1 MNLKTFYSKT
11 YNFVYLRAKSILE
24 KEEDIKQ
31 LMKDVYLQANAKNID
46 ESHMYEW
53 LGKKTYSLA
62 CEKYRRKKV
71 REAELIE
78 WDKQTYA
85 AASPIISE
93 DAKEVICE
101 SLEELP
107 DMYFG
112 TFYAFYYDHM
122 KIKDVSG
129 VMGYSVEAIIN
140 RLNYTHKYL
149 ERAIAD
155 YCEENKV
162 TVQISVGA
170 VCEALREWC
179 EINQLSETV
188 AQNIYASICREL
200 GVRTDNIDE
209 EEDGGLTAR
218 IVKCAENEV
227 DVICSELES
236 YSLKKRL
243 DPKQLVIFAGA
254 GVLVLL
260 LVLCITLIGGL
271 EKKKKTEK
279 IETTVEQQDNEEE
292 ITDDSSTI
300 PSNDEE
306 ENTTD
311 EVDKSEYILPDSNTK
326 KLTRADLEGLTKE
339 ELRLARNE
347 IYARYGIIF
356 GAEDLKEYFGS
367 KSWYE
372 PKIPYDDFYDEVEIG
387 DIEAANVN
395 LIVELE
401 DEMD

>member
-1 MNLKTFYSKT
+1 MNLRSLYSKT

-24 KEEDIKQ
+24 KEEDIRR
-31 LMKDVYLQANAKNID
+31 LMKDVYLQANAKKID
-46 ESHMYEW
+46 EKQMYEW
-53 LGKKTYSLA
+53 LGKKTYILA

-71 REAELIE
+71 RETELLE

-85 AASPIISE
+85 AANPVVSE

-101 SLEELP
+101 ALEELP

-112 TFYAFYYDHM
+112 TFFALYYDHM
-122 KIKDVSG
+122 KLKDISG

-149 ERAIAD
+149 ERAIAN

-162 TVQISVGA
+162 TVHFSVGVA
-170 VCEALREWC
+170 CEALHEWC
-179 EINQLSETV
+179 ENNKLSETA
-188 AQNIYASICREL
+188 AQNIYASICREI
-200 GVRTDNIDE
+200 GVQTDTVDE
-209 EEDGGLTAR
+209 EENGGLSVR
-218 IVKCAENEV
+218 IVKCVENEV
-227 DVICSELES
+227 NAICSELEN
-236 YSLKKRL
+236 YSFKKRL
-243 DPKQLVIFAGA
+243 DQKQIVIFAGV
-254 GVLVLL
+254 GVLILL
-260 LVLCITLIGGL
+260 LILCIALIGGSG
-271 EKKKKTEK
+271 KKKKSEK
-279 IETTVEQQDNEEE
+279 KEPVVEQQDHEEE

-311 EVDKSEYILPDSNTK
+311 EVDKSEYILPDSNSK

-347 IYARYGIIF
+347 IYARYGMIF

-387 DIEAANVN
+387 EIEAANVN
-395 LIVELE
+395 LIVDLE